1 MGSRGRVAGVLDRAR
16 FLAQVRAQLD
26 EVRLRTGISQGE
38 ELDHALV
45 AVEALATTMAA
56 MSEDAAA
63 LIAEG
68 QRSVGAVVSATLTRQ
83 VLWSLAI
90 LPAAIGALIAALL
103 CAVDHRATSA
113 DAERIIA
120 ADHEAFQAQLD
131 VEHQQTEQYRAGVQA
146 DLARRNAALEAER
159 PRVEGALP
167 GMLLDK
173 ARTLAGAAR
182 EIVQQEAATPG
193 FEDFIGRAGASTMR
207 AWQLNGDTLCP
218 QTVWAGVTAYCQ
230 YRRP

>member
-1 MGSRGRVAGVLDRAR
+1 MAGVLDRAA
-16 FLAQVRAQLD
+16 FINQVRSQLD
-26 EVRLRTGISQGE
+26 EFRLRTGIRKGE
-38 ELDHALV
+38 EFDHALV
-45 AVEALATTMAA
+45 AVEALAMTMAA

-63 LIAEG
+63 LIEEG

-83 VLWSLAI
+83 VLWRLAI

-113 DAERIIA
+113 AAERIIA

-131 VEHQQTEQYRAGVQA
+131 VEHQQFEQYRAGVQA
-146 DLARRNAALEAER
+146 DLDRQRAVVEAER
-159 PRVEGALP
+159 QRVEATLP
-167 GMLLDK
+167 SMLLDQ

-193 FEDFIGRAGASTMR
+193 FEDFIARQGVAALRAAQ
-207 AWQLNGDTLCP
+207 ANGGTLCP
-218 QTVWAGVTAYCQ
+218 RIVWAGETALCQ